1 MAIEWAGWGP
11 QLLLELDR
19 TSATPLRSQ
28 VEHHLR
34 AAIRAGRLAAGERL
48 PSSRALA
55 TGLGL
60 SRGLIQ
66 ECYAQ
71 LLAEGYLTAHIGSA
85 TRVAPMTAGAAP
97 ENSGAAR
104 PPATKPLIA
113 DFASGVPDL
122 RMAPRQDW
130 AWAVAQVCRT
140 APNAAFDYGPPNG
153 DPRLREVLAAYLRR

>member
-19 TSATPLRSQ
+19 NSATPLRSQ

-34 AAIRAGRLAAGERL
+34 AAIRAGRLTAGERL

-55 TGLGL
+55 TNLGL

-71 LLAEGYLTAHIGSA
+71 LQAEGYLTAHTGSA
-85 TRVAPMTAGAAP
+85 TRVAPMTAGKAP
-97 ENSGAAR
+97 EDPGPER
-104 PPATKPLIA
+104 PRATKALIA
-113 DFASGVPDL
+113 
-122 RMAPRQDW
+122 
-130 AWAVAQVCRT
+130 
-140 APNAAFDYGPPNG
+140 
-153 DPRLREVLAAYLRR
+153 